1 MKNIHISL
9 LFVFLAL
16 SAFSQ
21 YGDSVLAMVGKKVI
35 TSHEVALEAHEQELA
50 LARQYNGEELQQ
62 KITELRQSI
71 LDTLIDHELCY
82 LEFQEM
88 KAKVPTDYLQHRIN
102 ALIDEHANGNV
113 AKFEEQLQAQGTNM
127 KEFKEK
133 LEKDI
138 AVMMLVNEKTNR
150 GNIVSDHEIVKFYM
164 QNEAMFTTAPEYRI
178 EVILL
183 RKGGRYQDRLQE
195 TVDEI
200 YGKLREGVPFADLA
214 KQYSEG
220 ANAAN
225 GGDQGWLKQPNETLL
240 DVIKTLKVGQTASKP
255 VEIGSGLYIV
265 RLADLKKGGVTTLD
279 PEIKKRIREILAKQE
294 STRRYKALIKELY
307 LKYRVRRFDATP

>member
-1 MKNIHISL
+1 MRNIHISL
-9 LFVFLAL
+9 LLVFLGL
-16 SAFSQ
+16 SSFSQ

-35 TSHEVALEAHEQELA
+35 TSHEVSLETREQELA
-50 LARQYNGEELQQ
+50 LARQYKGEELQQ
-62 KITELRQSI
+62 KISELRRST

-88 KAKVPTDYLQHRIN
+88 KAKVPTDYLQRRIN
-102 ALIDEHANGNV
+102 AMVEQHANGSV
-113 AKFEEQLQAQGTNM
+113 EKFEEQLQAQGTNM

-133 LEKDI
+133 LEKNI

-150 GNIVSDHEIVKFYM
+150 GNIISDHEIVKFYM
-164 QNEAMFTTAPEYRI
+164 QNQAKFATAPEYRI

-183 RKGGRYQDRLQE
+183 RKEGRYENRLQE

-200 YGKLREGVPFADLA
+200 YGKLREGTPFADLA

-225 GGDQGWLKQPNETLL
+225 GGDQGWLKQPNEALL
-240 DVIKTLKVGQTASKP
+240 NVIKTMKVGQTASKP

-265 RLADLKKGGVTTLD
+265 RLADLKEGGIPTLD
-279 PEIKKRIREILAKQE
+279 AELKKQIREILTKEE
-294 STRRYKALIKELY
+294 STRRYTELIKELY
-307 LKYRVRRFDATP
+307 MRYRVRRFDATP

>member
-9 LFVFLAL
+9 LFVLL
-16 SAFSQ
+16 SLSSFSQ

-35 TSHEVALEAHEQELA
+35 TSHEVSLETREQELA
-50 LARQYNGEELQQ
+50 LAKQYKGEELQQ
-62 KITELRQSI
+62 KINELRRST

-88 KAKVPTDYLQHRIN
+88 KARVPTDYLQRRIN
-102 ALIDEHANGNV
+102 SLVEQHANGNIQ
-113 AKFEEQLQAQGTNM
+113 KFEEQLQEQGTNM

-138 AVMMLVNEKTNR
+138 AVLMLVNEKTNR
-150 GNIVSDHEIVKFYM
+150 GNIISEHEVEKYYM
-164 QNEAMFTTAPEYRI
+164 QNHERFKASPEYRI
-178 EVILL
+178 SVILL
-183 RKGGRYQDRLQE
+183 RKNGRYENRLQE

-214 KQYSEG
+214 MKYSEG
-220 ANAAN
+220 ANAAK
-225 GGDQGWLKQPNETLL
+225 GGDQAWLKQPNETLL
-240 DVIKTLKVGQTASKP
+240 EVIKTLQVGQTAPKP

-265 RLADLKKGGVTTLD
+265 RLADLKKGGVMPLD
-279 PEIKKRIREILAKQE
+279 TELTKQIREILTKEE
-294 STRRYKALIKELY
+294 STRRYNALIKELY